1 MDFFVRIYYNIM
13 SNFKRGFIFMDIVVL
28 AGGTSTERDVSLIT
42 GKNVTKALRR
52 RGHRATLLDVFMGYD
67 GDVSAFFDTDGID
80 ETLKISDTD
89 PDIQGILASR
99 KGDAKGL
106 FGENVISLCKAA
118 DIVFVAL
125 HGEDGEDGKVQATF
139 DLMGIK
145 YTGSGSF
152 GSALAM
158 NKYVAK
164 ELMDAHGVKN
174 AKYIVTKGGEDAPEF
189 PRPCVIKPFSGGS
202 SVGVSIV
209 MQQSEYDKAIKQAAK
224 YESDIII
231 EEYVKGREFSLGIV
245 GGEALPPIEIIPKA
259 GFYDYKNKYQEGMT
273 IEICPAELDD
283 ALTKKMQDCAKA
295 VFKAL
300 DLDVYGRIDFI
311 LKDGT
316 EDFYCLE
323 ANSLP
328 GMTAMSLLPQEA
340 AAVGLEYDDLCQ
352 KIVDLSLAKY
362 E

>member
-1 MDFFVRIYYNIM
+1 
-13 SNFKRGFIFMDIVVL
+13 MDIVVL

-52 RGHRATLLDVFMGYD
+52 KGHRATLLDVFMGYE
-67 GDVSAFFDTDGID
+67 GDTETFFDTDGID
-80 ETLKISDTD
+80 ETLKISETD
-89 PDIQGILASR
+89 PDIKGILTSR

-106 FGENVISLCKAA
+106 FGENVVSLCKAA
-118 DIVFVAL
+118 DVVFIAL
-125 HGEDGEDGKVQATF
+125 HGEDGEDGKVQAAF

-145 YTGSGSF
+145 YTGSGNF

-158 NKYVAK
+158 NKYYSK
-164 ELMDAHGVKN
+164 QIMDAHGIKN
-174 AKYIVTKGGEDAPEF
+174 AKYIITKGGDNAPDF
-189 PRPCVIKPFSGGS
+189 PLPCVIKPFSGGS

-209 MQQSEYDKAIKQAAK
+209 TDKAEYKNAIKQAAK

-245 GGEALPPIEIIPKA
+245 GGKALPPIEIIPKE

-283 ALTKKMQDCAKA
+283 TLTKKMQNDAKA

-300 DLDVYGRIDFI
+300 DLEVYGRIDFI
-311 LKDGT
+311 LREGT
-316 EDFYCLE
+316 DDFYCLE

-328 GMTAMSLLPQEA
+328 GLTQMSLLPQEA
-340 AAVGLEYDDLCQ
+340 AAVGIDYDELCQ
-352 KIVDLSLAKY
+352 QIIDLSLEKY
-362 E
+362 N

>member
-1 MDFFVRIYYNIM
+1 
-13 SNFKRGFIFMDIVVL
+13 MDIVVL

-52 RGHRATLLDVFMGYD
+52 RGHRATLLDVFMGYE
-67 GDVSAFFDTDGID
+67 GDTDAFFDSDGID
-80 ETLKISDTD
+80 ETLRISDTD
-89 PDIQGILASR
+89 PDIEGIMASR

-106 FGENVISLCKAA
+106 FGENVISLCKTA
-118 DIVFVAL
+118 DIVFIAL
-125 HGEDGEDGKVQATF
+125 HGEDGEDGKVQAAF

-158 NKYVAK
+158 NKYYSK
-164 ELMDAHGVKN
+164 QLMDSCGVMN
-174 AKYIVTKGGEDAPEF
+174 AKYVVTTGKNAAPEF
-189 PRPCVIKPFSGGS
+189 PLPCVIKPFSGGS

-209 MQQSEYDKAIKQAAK
+209 TKQEEYESAISAAAK

-231 EEYVKGREFSLGIV
+231 EEYIEGREFSLGII
-245 GGEALPPIEIIPKA
+245 GGTALPPIEIIPKE

-273 IEICPAELDD
+273 IEICPAELDER
-283 ALTKKMQDCAKA
+283 LTKKMQDAARA
-295 VFKAL
+295 VFDAL
-300 DLDVYGRIDFI
+300 SLEVYGRIDFI
-311 LKDGT
+311 LKNGT

-328 GMTAMSLLPQEA
+328 GLTQMSLLPQEA
-340 AAVGLEYDDLCQ
+340 AAIGIDYDELCQ
-352 KIVDLSLAKY
+352 KIIDLSLAKY
-362 E
+362 C

>member
-1 MDFFVRIYYNIM
+1 
-13 SNFKRGFIFMDIVVL
+13 MDIVVL
-28 AGGTSTERDVSLIT
+28 AGGVSTERDVSLIT

-52 RGHRATLLDVFMGYD
+52 CGHRATLLDVFMGYS
-67 GDVSAFFDTDGID
+67 GNTAAFFESDGID
-80 ETLKISDTD
+80 ETLKISETD
-89 PDIQGILASR
+89 PDIKALLASR

-118 DIVFVAL
+118 DIVFIAL
-125 HGEDGEDGKVQATF
+125 HGEDGEDGKVQAAF

-158 NKYVAK
+158 NKYFSK
-164 ELMDAHGVKN
+164 QLMDTHGIKN
-174 AKYIVTKGGEDAPEF
+174 AKYVVTKGGEAAPDF
-189 PRPCVIKPFSGGS
+189 PLPCVIKPFSGGS

-209 MQQSEYDKAIKQAAK
+209 TDRGDFENAIAQAAK

-245 GGEALPPIEIIPKA
+245 GGEALPPIEIIPKE

-283 ALTKKMQDCAKA
+283 ALTKKMQENAKR
-295 VFKAL
+295 VFEAL
-300 DLDVYGRIDFI
+300 DLEVYGRIDFI
-311 LKDGT
+311 LKEGT
-316 EDFYCLE
+316 DDFYCLE

-328 GMTAMSLLPQEA
+328 GMTSMSLLPQEA
-340 AAVGLEYDDLCQ
+340 AAVGIEYDALCQ
-352 KIVDLSLAKY
+352 KIVDLSLEKY
-362 E
+362 KD

>member
-1 MDFFVRIYYNIM
+1 MNESLGDTY
-13 SNFKRGFIFMDIVVL
+13 FMDIVVL

-52 RGHRATLLDVFMGYD
+52 CGHRATLLDVFMGYS
-67 GDVSAFFDTDGID
+67 GNPDVFFDTDGID
-80 ETLKISDTD
+80 ETLKISETD
-89 PDIQGILASR
+89 PDIEGIMKSR

-158 NKYVAK
+158 NKYYAK
-164 ELMDAHGVKN
+164 QLMDTHGIKN
-174 AKYIVTKGGEDAPEF
+174 AKYIVTKSGDDIPAF
-189 PRPCVIKPFSGGS
+189 PLPCVIKPFSGGS

-209 MQQSEYDKAIKQAAK
+209 TESAEYENAIKQAAK

-231 EEYVKGREFSLGIV
+231 EEYIKGREFSLGIV
-245 GGEALPPIEIIPKA
+245 GGEALPPIEIIPKE

-273 IEICPAELDD
+273 VEICPAELDRT
-283 ALTKKMQDCAKA
+283 LTEKMQKNAKQ
-295 VFKAL
+295 VFEAL
-300 DLDVYGRIDFI
+300 DLEVYGRIDFI
-311 LKDGT
+311 LKEDT

-328 GMTAMSLLPQEA
+328 GMT
-340 AAVGLEYDDLCQ
+340 
-352 KIVDLSLAKY
+352 
-362 E
+362 

>member
-1 MDFFVRIYYNIM
+1 MN
-13 SNFKRGFIFMDIVVL
+13 IVVL

-42 GKNVTKALRR
+42 GKNVTKSLRR
-52 RGHRATLLDVFMGYD
+52 SGHKATLLDVFMGYN
-67 GDVSAFFDTDGID
+67 GDVGTFFESDGID

-106 FGENVISLCKAA
+106 FGENVITLCKLA
-118 DIVFVAL
+118 DIVFIAL

-158 NKYVAK
+158 NKFVAK
-164 ELMDAHGVKN
+164 ELMDANGIKN
-174 AKYIVTKGGEDAPEF
+174 AKYIITKGDDDIPEF
-189 PRPCVIKPFSGGS
+189 PLPCVIKPFSGGS

-209 MQQSEYDKAIKQAAK
+209 TEQGEYENAIRQAAK

-245 GGEALPPIEIIPKA
+245 GGVALPPIEIIPKE
-259 GFYDYKNKYQEGMT
+259 GFYDYKT
-273 IEICPAELDD
+273 SIRRA
-283 ALTKKMQDCAKA
+283 
-295 VFKAL
+295 
-300 DLDVYGRIDFI
+300 
-311 LKDGT
+311 
-316 EDFYCLE
+316 
-323 ANSLP
+323 
-328 GMTAMSLLPQEA
+328 
-340 AAVGLEYDDLCQ
+340 
-352 KIVDLSLAKY
+352 
-362 E
+362 

>member
-1 MDFFVRIYYNIM
+1 MNDFLGEIC
-13 SNFKRGFIFMDIVVL
+13 FMNIVVL

-42 GKNVTKALRR
+42 GKNVTKSLRR
-52 RGHRATLLDVFMGYD
+52 SGHKATLLDVFMGYN
-67 GDVSAFFDTDGID
+67 GDVGTFFESDGID

-106 FGENVISLCKAA
+106 FGENVITLCKLA
-118 DIVFVAL
+118 DIVFIAL

-158 NKYVAK
+158 NKFVAK
-164 ELMDAHGVKN
+164 ELMDANGIKN
-174 AKYIVTKGGEDAPEF
+174 AKYIITKGDDDIPEF
-189 PRPCVIKPFSGGS
+189 PLPCVIKPFSGGS

-209 MQQSEYDKAIKQAAK
+209 TEQGEYENAIRQAAK

-245 GGEALPPIEIIPKA
+245 GDVALPPIEIIPKE

-283 ALTKKMQDCAKA
+283 ALTKKMQEAAKA

-328 GMTAMSLLPQEA
+328 GMTSMSLLPQEA
-340 AAVGLEYDDLCQ
+340 AAEGIDYDSLCQ
-352 KIVDLSLAKY
+352 RIVDLSFKKY
-362 E
+362 N

>member
-1 MDFFVRIYYNIM
+1 
-13 SNFKRGFIFMDIVVL
+13 MDIVVL

-52 RGHRATLLDVFMGYD
+52 KGHRATLLDVFMGYE
-67 GDVSAFFDTDGID
+67 GDAAGFFDTDGID
-80 ETLKISDTD
+80 ETLRISDTD
-89 PDIQGILASR
+89 PDIKGILAAR

-118 DIVFVAL
+118 DIVFIAL
-125 HGEDGEDGKVQATF
+125 HGEDGEDGKVQAAF
-139 DLMGIK
+139 DLMGIP

-164 ELMDAHGVKN
+164 ELMDAHGIKN
-174 AKYIVTKGGEDAPEF
+174 AKYIITKGGEKAPEF
-189 PRPCVIKPFSGGS
+189 PIPCVIKPFSGGS

-209 MQQSEYDKAIKQAAK
+209 TEQSEYDAALQQAAK

-231 EEYVKGREFSLGIV
+231 EEYIKGREFSLGIV
-245 GGEALPPIEIIPKA
+245 GGRALPPIEIIPKE

-273 IEICPAELDD
+273 VEICPAELDEALTRKMQAQAKQVFD
-283 ALTKKMQDCAKA
+283 ALC
-295 VFKAL
+295 
-300 DLDVYGRIDFI
+300 LDVYGRIDFI

-328 GMTAMSLLPQEA
+328 GMTSMSLLPQEA
-340 AAVGLEYDDLCQ
+340 AAVGIAYDDLCQ
-352 KIVDLSLAKY
+352 MIIDLSLDKY
-362 E
+362 KDRL

>member
-1 MDFFVRIYYNIM
+1 MN
-13 SNFKRGFIFMDIVVL
+13 IVVL

-52 RGHRATLLDVFMGYD
+52 KGHKATLLDVFMGYE

-89 PDIQGILASR
+89 PDIKGILASR

-106 FGENVISLCKAA
+106 FGENVISLCKSA
-118 DIVFVAL
+118 DIVFIAL
-125 HGEDGEDGKVQATF
+125 HGEDGEDGKVQAAF

-145 YTGSGSF
+145 YTGSGNF

-158 NKYVAK
+158 NKYYSK
-164 ELMDAHGVKN
+164 QIMDAAGVLN
-174 AKYIVTKGGEDAPEF
+174 AKYIVTKGGDNAPEF
-189 PRPCVIKPFSGGS
+189 PVPCVIKPFSGGS

-209 MQQSEYDKAIKQAAK
+209 TDKSEYDAAVKQAAK

-231 EEYVKGREFSLGIV
+231 EQYIKGREFSLGIL
-245 GGEALPPIEIIPKA
+245 GGIPLPPIEIIPKE

-273 IEICPAELDD
+273 IEICPAELDER
-283 ALTKKMQDCAKA
+283 LTKKMQDAALA

-300 DLDVYGRIDFI
+300 DLEVYGRIDFI
-311 LKDGT
+311 LQDGT

-340 AAVGLEYDDLCQ
+340 AAYGIEYDDLCQ
-352 KIVDLSLAKY
+352 RIVDLSFAKY
-362 E
+362 EG

>member
-1 MDFFVRIYYNIM
+1 
-13 SNFKRGFIFMDIVVL
+13 MDIVVL

-52 RGHRATLLDVFMGYD
+52 KGHRATLLDVFMGYD
-67 GDVSAFFDTDGID
+67 GDVNAFFDTDGID

-118 DIVFVAL
+118 DIVFIAL

-158 NKYVAK
+158 NKYYSK
-164 ELMDAHGVKN
+164 QLMDACGVKN
-174 AKYIVTKGGEDAPEF
+174 AKYIITKGGDNAPEF
-189 PRPCVIKPFSGGS
+189 PLPCVIKPFSGGS

-209 MQQSEYDKAIKQAAK
+209 TEQSEYENAVKQAAK

-231 EEYVKGREFSLGIV
+231 EEYISGREFSLGIL
-245 GGEALPPIEIIPKA
+245 GDKALPPIEIIPKE
-259 GFYDYKNKYQEGMT
+259 GFYDYKKSIRRG
-273 IEICPAELDD
+273 
-283 ALTKKMQDCAKA
+283 
-295 VFKAL
+295 
-300 DLDVYGRIDFI
+300 
-311 LKDGT
+311 
-316 EDFYCLE
+316 
-323 ANSLP
+323 
-328 GMTAMSLLPQEA
+328 
-340 AAVGLEYDDLCQ
+340 
-352 KIVDLSLAKY
+352 
-362 E
+362 